1 MADNNSITD
10 IRYKLLMR
18 MIGELELTEALVS
31 ADNPYQLSSSVVDE
45 FKAYRKA
52 WVTLAQGDISG
63 IYIDYNS
70 EMLLRP
76 PPGTNWPS
84 YPDGWYVMTR
94 SVGDLPP
101 ILVHEDN
108 FDAYD
113 SSIPDKD
120 SDAANPG

>member
-70 EMLLRP
+70 NNNYE
-76 PPGTNWPS
+76 
-84 YPDGWYVMTR
+84 
-94 SVGDLPP
+94 
-101 ILVHEDN
+101 H
-108 FDAYD
+108 
-113 SSIPDKD
+113 
-120 SDAANPG
+120 